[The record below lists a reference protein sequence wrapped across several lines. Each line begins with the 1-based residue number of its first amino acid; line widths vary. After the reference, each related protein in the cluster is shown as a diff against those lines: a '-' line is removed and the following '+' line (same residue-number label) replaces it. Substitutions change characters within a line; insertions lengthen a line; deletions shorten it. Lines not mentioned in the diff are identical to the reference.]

1 MLNYNCRVQ
10 NSSSLL
16 VLIDRLPNQQD
27 TGITGL

>member
-27 TGITGL
+27 ITGL